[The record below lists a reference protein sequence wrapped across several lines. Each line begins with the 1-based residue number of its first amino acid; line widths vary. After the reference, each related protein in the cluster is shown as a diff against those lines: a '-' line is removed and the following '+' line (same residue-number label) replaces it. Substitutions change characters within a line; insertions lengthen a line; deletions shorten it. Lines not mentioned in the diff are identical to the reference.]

1 MKRAMGWQ
9 LYRWVWE
16 LRSPLHIGMPPAG
29 MLNRCRLYIPA
40 RVLWGALTAELARVL
55 KGNSFPEYFYFEVG
69 EALRKKLRLTYL
81 FPATCH
87 NGAWRAWLPLY
98 EQAQGLMWYLENK
111 IGQSGFPDRI
121 FRRYLLD
128 TLPGT
133 AIDPHTDTAAEGTL
147 RELEC
152 IMTHWRPIDDLI
164 SGPVAMVGYVLIR
177 EWPFRDISLEKICEL
192 HVGGDTRYGL
202 GHLHLIEWGEAK
214 DIFGLS
220 VETDCESPLVK
231 EASFTLA
238 HACAPA
244 LNGALELILGWDW
257 GKGLSNFDGKSTLWV
272 PGSSSMEKDKKDNWQ
287 INEWGIWTIVTGS

>member
-1 MKRAMGWQ
+1 VKRAMGWQ

-55 KGNSFPEYFYFEVG
+55 KGNSFPDYLKVG
-69 EALRKKLRLTYL
+69 ETLQKKLRLTYL
-81 FPATCH
+81 FPATYQ
-87 NGAWRAWLPLY
+87 NGAWWAWLPFY

-121 FRRYLLD
+121 FRRRLLG

-152 IMTHWRPIDDLI
+152 IMTHWRPINDQK
-164 SGPVAMVGYVLIR
+164 SGPVAMVGYVLIK
-177 EWPFRDISLEKICEL
+177 EWPFPATSLEEIREL
-192 HVGGDTRYGL
+192 HLGADTRYGL
-202 GHLHLIEWGEAK
+202 GRLHRVEEWVKAE
-214 DIFGLS
+214 DIFGLP
-220 VETDCESPLVK
+220 VEINCEAPLVK
-231 EASFTLA
+231 ASFTLG
-238 HACAPA
+238 HAYALT
-244 LNGALELILGWDW
+244 LNGALELIFGWDW
-257 GKGLSNFDGKSTLWV
+257 GKGLSHYGGKSILWV
-272 PGSSSMEKDKKDNWQ
+272 PGSSSTEENSWQ
-287 INEWGIWTIVTGS
+287 INEWGIWTIATSS